1 MPTKKLKNVESCIL
15 GAGPA
20 GYGTALELTKGGVKD
35 ILIIDRNQI
44 VGGLARTE
52 KLGGARFDVGPHRF
66 FTKNQEINQLW
77 HETLGNDF
85 IHIKN
90 RITRISYKNKFFYY
104 PLKPFDTLA
113 KLGPKESTQ
122 ALFSFLITRLQP
134 HSEPVTFEDWIVQKF
149 GRKLFETF
157 FKTYTEKVWG
167 IPCNQIGKEW
177 ASQRIKGL
185 DVISVIKQALLPH
198 QSGKI
203 KTLIDQFDYPILGA
217 GMMYERMQEKVEK
230 LGAQLWLG
238 TAVTKFNV
246 AVGGN
251 KIESIEVRKPDGELV
266 EIKAQQYFNSI
277 PLTHFIKMLGP
288 QEEDAVKKAAD
299 SLYYRDHI
307 TVNLLVSGENIF
319 PDQWIYV
326 HSPEVLMARIANY
339 NNFSKIMAGGKNRSA
354 LSVEYFAFQHE
365 PIWQS
370 SNQAL
375 KLLAIKELKH
385 LNLLQP
391 DQVQE
396 AWVVRE
402 TESYP
407 TYYLGFQQPY
417 EVLKNRLNQFTNL
430 YPIGR
435 GGLYKYNNQDHSTL
449 SGILAAR
456 NYLKKYNTG
465 KSYNLWDV
473 NTDSDYHEG
482 QIK

>member
-1 MPTKKLKNVESCIL
+1 
-15 GAGPA
+15 
-20 GYGTALELTKGGVKD
+20 
-35 ILIIDRNQI
+35 
-44 VGGLARTE
+44 
-52 KLGGARFDVGPHRF
+52 
-66 FTKNQEINQLW
+66 
-77 HETLGNDF
+77 
-85 IHIKN
+85 
-90 RITRISYKNKFFYY
+90 
-104 PLKPFDTLA
+104 
-113 KLGPKESTQ
+113 
-122 ALFSFLITRLQP
+122 
-134 HSEPVTFEDWIVQKF
+134 
-149 GRKLFETF
+149 
-157 FKTYTEKVWG
+157 
-167 IPCNQIGKEW
+167 
-177 ASQRIKGL
+177 
-185 DVISVIKQALLPH
+185 
-198 QSGKI
+198 
-203 KTLIDQFDYPILGA
+203 
-217 GMMYERMQEKVEK
+217 
-230 LGAQLWLG
+230 
-238 TAVTKFNV
+238 
-246 AVGGN
+246 
-251 KIESIEVRKPDGELV
+251 
-266 EIKAQQYFNSI
+266 
-277 PLTHFIKMLGP
+277 
-288 QEEDAVKKAAD
+288 
-299 SLYYRDHI
+299 
-307 TVNLLVSGENIF
+307 
-319 PDQWIYV
+319 
-326 HSPEVLMARIANY
+326 
-339 NNFSKIMAGGKNRSA
+339 MAGGKNRSA